1 MRMSSR
7 GRGRVNPISVVGLV
21 MILFGLFSAAFPG
34 RAMASTYEVTQAQDF
49 LFSLTSSQQ
58 FVVTADAQRNGI
70 DSHLWLYDGS
80 GELIAANDD
89 YYGLDSYISVAL
101 SPGSYRLRTG
111 VCCGDPN
118 AWYGTSYQ
126 ITVNMEAINEPTT
139 TTSTTTSTTTTT
151 VSPFIGAPMNLIGE
165 ITPNGVFLD
174 WEAPNEGNVEPER
187 YAISFRIP
195 PDIGWGV
202 ATGNVGDANA
212 LNTEITLSFGLFEST
227 GGFGEQYVFD
237 VRADNDTIGVYS
249 GQSTQV
255 TLTVEDPTPPTT
267 TTTSTTTTTT
277 TEPPTT
283 TTSTTTTTEPETTTT
298 EPETTTTTSTTT
310 TTTTTEPPA
319 PPTGTTSTTTTE
331 APVEQTIP
339 PTPSTTQVPQSTT
352 FPQTT
357 TPTTQPPVTT
367 PVVPEEEQE
376 LADQGYDA
384 EEVQQ
389 ITETASELE
398 DAGYSEEDAIS
409 IAQTSLDLQDEGY
422 SEEEAL
428 TIAETSLELQDK
440 GYDEET
446 AIAIAETSLAL
457 EEKGYDEE
465 TALEIAE
472 TANEV
477 QDLGFSEE
485 DSVDIAETANE
496 LRDKGYDEETSVI
509 IAVESFEI
517 QEQGFDEDD
526 ALRAAEAN
534 VSPLAGV
541 LGESTVAAPSV
552 GPVTLHIVITPQ
564 ERRTVIAAGVTVVF
578 GGATISSSSSM
589 SSTSSGPS
597 GRKRN

>member
-1 MRMSSR
+1 MSSR

-21 MILFGLFSAAFPG
+21 MILFGMFGAFFPG

-58 FVVTADAQRNGI
+58 FVVTADAWRNGI

-101 SPGSYRLRTG
+101 SPGSYRLRAG

-118 AWYGTSYQ
+118 RWYGSSYQ
-126 ITVNMEAINEPTT
+126 ITVNTEAINEPTT

-151 VSPFIGAPMNLIGE
+151 VSPFIGVPMNLVGE

-195 PDIGWGV
+195 PGAGWGV

-237 VRADNDTIGVYS
+237 VRTDNDTIGVYS
-249 GQSTQV
+249 GWSTQV
-255 TLTVEDPTPPTT
+255 TLTVEEPTPPTT
-267 TTTSTTTTTT
+267 TTTSTTTPPTTTTTSTTTTTTTTT

-298 EPETTTTTSTTT
+298 EPTTTEPTTTTSTTT

-331 APVEQTIP
+331 APIEQTIP

-352 FPQTT
+352 LPQTT

-367 PVVPEEEQE
+367 PVVPEAEQE

-389 ITETASELE
+389 ITETASALE
-398 DAGYSEEDAIS
+398 DAGYSEED
-409 IAQTSLDLQDEGY
+409 
-422 SEEEAL
+422 
-428 TIAETSLELQDK
+428 
-440 GYDEET
+440 

-496 LRDKGYDEETSVI
+496 LGDKGYDEGTSVI

-564 ERRTVIAAGVTVVF
+564 ERRTVIAAGATVVF

-589 SSTSSGPS
+589 SSTSSGPLD
-597 GRKRN
+597 RKRN